1 MLSYNSSLSES
12 DMKVF
17 MTAILLALDAFF
29 KEGKCLLLSVD
40 TRILSQL
47 EILVSALLD
56 SIQAP
61 YTFVV
66 LSSQHSKPLRA
77 ASTWNKQKQFL
88 YCRPQTGPSET
99 RPERGQGWGR
109 ETRKKEAVKDLN
121 QRILRPGTAQKRQ
134 TWIKCSFFLMRR
146 QTGSQHFSH
155 QRPGGQH
162 LLCQTPFPWQ
172 HNCDQTNQ
180 RRQKGPWVSYQKD
193 ICRAAYQVH
202 SARAGRAQKSP
213 PGSWTRGLG
222 DSRHSHPHMHAHT
235 RTALFGSLQ
244 RDLKPEH

>member
-77 ASTWNKQKQFL
+77 AST
-88 YCRPQTGPSET
+88 
-99 RPERGQGWGR
+99 
-109 ETRKKEAVKDLN
+109 
-121 QRILRPGTAQKRQ
+121 
-134 TWIKCSFFLMRR
+134 
-146 QTGSQHFSH
+146 
-155 QRPGGQH
+155 
-162 LLCQTPFPWQ
+162 
-172 HNCDQTNQ
+172 
-180 RRQKGPWVSYQKD
+180 
-193 ICRAAYQVH
+193 
-202 SARAGRAQKSP
+202 
-213 PGSWTRGLG
+213 
-222 DSRHSHPHMHAHT
+222 
-235 RTALFGSLQ
+235 
-244 RDLKPEH
+244 